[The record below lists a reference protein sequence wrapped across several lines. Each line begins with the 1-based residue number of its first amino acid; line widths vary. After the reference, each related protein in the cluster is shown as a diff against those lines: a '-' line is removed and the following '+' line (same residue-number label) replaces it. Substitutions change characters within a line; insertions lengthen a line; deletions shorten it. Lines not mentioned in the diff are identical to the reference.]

1 MKSKK
6 KGKNNKIFLN
16 KIKKYII
23 LFIIFLTIL
32 LISNI
37 LKKKDIKVALCTMG
51 KQENLYIQEF
61 IEYYIKLGIDQIF
74 IYDDNDYNKE
84 KINNEHI
91 NKLYKKYLK
100 IYRNIKLRIKNQ
112 IDAFTECYNNN
123 KNQFDWFL
131 MVDMDEFLV
140 IVNDKLKTYLSR
152 TIFNKCDFIKINWI
166 IPTDNN
172 LLYYDKRPLFE
183 RFKGPYKKSIYIK
196 SIIRG
201 NISNLKYYVHSPY
214 YSPQK
219 NITCNNIG
227 KIINYKNINFESIN
241 KINIRKAYI
250 IHYKYKSTEEYI
262 NKCKRGYGNWFG
274 SKLKDVIDYKI
285 KEYFEDN
292 IITKEKIDFFEK
304 ELKINLTKYK

>member
-6 KGKNNKIFLN
+6 KGKSNKIFLN

-201 NISNLKYYVHSPY
+201 NISNLKYWVHSPY

-227 KIINYKNINFESIN
+227 KIINYKYINFESIN
-241 KINIRKAYI
+241 FIYHI
-250 IHYKYKSTEEYI
+250 
-262 NKCKRGYGNWFG
+262 
-274 SKLKDVIDYKI
+274 
-285 KEYFEDN
+285 
-292 IITKEKIDFFEK
+292 
-304 ELKINLTKYK
+304 